1 MNLTWLLERSARTF
15 PDKPAIVSDL
25 GTLDYR
31 QLLAASRRAAAA
43 FRDAGVQPGD
53 RVGVMAF
60 NTPAFAV
67 AAFGLWRAGA
77 ALVPINHKLTASEVA
92 YVAGHSGLR
101 VVVAD
106 VDLADRVRE
115 GAPDA
120 RVLTIADDGS
130 GEFDALVASAD
141 EWDGVEVSG
150 DAIAQVLYTSGTTSN
165 PKGCLHT
172 HAGLA
177 NVPAYTIAAVGLQ
190 RDDRFLIAMPIWHA
204 SPLNNWFLSMM
215 YLGGTVVLL
224 KEYHPVHFLQAV
236 QQHRATAF
244 FGAPIAYLAPLK
256 VLPTIGKELGEFDLS
271 SMRLWAYGGAPL
283 GAETVRMLQQA
294 YGTDAFYQVYG
305 MSEMGPVGS
314 ALYPAE
320 QIAKAGSIGA
330 GGMPGVDIRV
340 VNADGA
346 DATADRVGELWMR
359 SSTRMAGY
367 LNDEAATDAAFVGD
381 WYRTGD
387 LARVDADGYL
397 YIVDRLKDVVITGG
411 ENVYSPEVEEALRR
425 HPSVVDAAVIGRPH
439 AEWGET
445 VVAVVEISGDLT
457 LDDARAFLADHL
469 AKYKMPRELLV
480 RESLPR
486 NPSGKVMKHV
496 LREELAA

>member
-1 MNLTWLLERSARTF
+1 MNLTWMLERSARTF

-25 GTLDYR
+25 GSLDYR
-31 QLLAASRRAAAA
+31 QLLAASRRAAAV

-53 RVGVMAF
+53 RVGVMAY

-77 ALVPINHKLTASEVA
+77 ALVPVNHKFTGREVA
-92 YVAGHSGLR
+92 YVAAHAGLQ
-101 VVVAD
+101 VIVAD
-106 VDLADRVRE
+106 VDLEGRVRE

-120 RVLTIADDGS
+120 RLLTIADDGS
-130 GEFDALVASAD
+130 GSFDVAVAAAE
-141 EWDGVEVSG
+141 EWSGVEVAG
-150 DAIAQVLYTSGTTSN
+150 DHIAQVLYTSGTTSS

-172 HAGLA
+172 HEGLA
-177 NVPAYTIAAVGLQ
+177 NVPAYTTAAVGLQ
-190 RDDRFLIAMPIWHA
+190 REDRFLIAMPIWHA

-215 YLGGTVVLL
+215 YLGGTAVLL

-256 VLPTIGKELGEFDLS
+256 VLPTIGKSLADFDLS
-271 SMRLWAYGGAPL
+271 SMRLWAYGGAPM
-283 GAETVRMLQQA
+283 GADTVRMLQKA
-294 YGTDAFYQVYG
+294 YGTDAFFQVYG

-320 QIAKAGSIGA
+320 QIEKAGSIGA

-340 VNADGA
+340 VNAEGV
-346 DATADRVGELWMR
+346 DAAAGEVGELWMR
-359 SSTRMAGY
+359 SATRMAGY
-367 LNDEAATDAAFVGD
+367 LNDPAATDAVFEGD

-387 LARVDADGYL
+387 LAKADADGYL
-397 YIVDRLKDVVITGG
+397 FIVDRLKDVVITGG
-411 ENVYSPEVEEALRR
+411 ENVYSPEVEEALRQ
-425 HPSVVDAAVIGRPH
+425 HPAVVDAAIVGRPH
-439 AEWGET
+439 GEWGET
-445 VVAVVEISGDLT
+445 VVAVVEASADLS
-457 LDDARAFLADHL
+457 LDEVRGFLAEHL
-469 AKYKMPRELLV
+469 AKYKIPRELIV
-480 RESLPR
+480 REALPR

-496 LREELAA
+496 LRAEFTA